1 MEGKVMET
9 FTFRWNNINWY
20 MVYDTDGQ
28 EDESPNVSLMDFED
42 EEGSIIGAFIET
54 SWLNSKTLL
63 EIKSEALIYLQEEI
77 WPMKW
82 QDWDIDYADFRYH
95 Q

>member
-1 MEGKVMET
+1 
-9 FTFRWNNINWY
+9 
-20 MVYDTDGQ
+20 
-28 EDESPNVSLMDFED
+28 MDFED

-54 SWLNSKTLL
+54 SWFNSKTLL

-82 QDWDIDYADFRYH
+82 
-95 Q
+95 